1 MKVKRFPTLST
12 TTNTTYFTDPVKLDI
27 YPFEDGVTV
36 QVTHL
41 GSSGT
46 TLNNTVTLQ
55 ARLFPDLNWIDVPQ
69 TGGGVALN
77 GSNAATVSA
86 IFARRFPAPEYRL
99 KVVRATAA
107 AGTTGTVNA
116 WIGR

>member
-1 MKVKRFPTLST
+1 MKVKRFNTVST
-12 TTNTTYFTDPVKLDI
+12 TTNTTYFSNALKVER
-27 YPFEDGVTV
+27 YPFEDQVTV

-55 ARLFPDLNWIDVPQ
+55 VRLFPDLNWIDV
-69 TGGGVALN
+69 GSGVALN

-86 IFARRFPAPEYRL
+86 IFARKFPAPEYRL
-99 KVVRATAA
+99 KIVRATAA

>member
-1 MKVKRFPTLST
+1 MKVKKFPTVST
-12 TTNTTYFTDPVKLDI
+12 TTNTTYFTDPIKLER
-27 YPFEDGVTV
+27 YPFEDQVTV

-55 ARLFPDLNWIDVPQ
+55 VRLYSDLNWVDV
-69 TGGGVALN
+69 GSGVAVN
-77 GSNAATVSA
+77 GSNAATVGA
-86 IFARRFPAPEYRL
+86 IFVRKFPAPEYRL
-99 KVVRATAA
+99 KIVRATAA